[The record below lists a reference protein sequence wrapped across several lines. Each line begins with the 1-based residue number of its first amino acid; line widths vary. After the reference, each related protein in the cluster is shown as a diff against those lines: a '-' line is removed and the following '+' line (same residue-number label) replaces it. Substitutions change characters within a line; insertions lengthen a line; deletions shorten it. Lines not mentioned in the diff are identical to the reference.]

1 MSGSIARGG
10 RSSAPRRLVSDESGQ
25 VLLLTGA
32 LMAIF
37 LVVVALVVD
46 IGHTRLVQRQLQAG
60 VDAAAL
66 AGAQDLPDGTVAR
79 TTAEQYSPTPG
90 SKNAVNTVDNA
101 TTSALVRCIPSIPG
115 CNTRYATANAIT
127 VTSTSTVPTFFAR
140 IIGISSL
147 TVTAKATACFPCSVR
162 PLDIMLILDRT
173 GSMCAGTPGDDP
185 NSNPQR
191 CGDLAAALEGV
202 SRFVSLMDPKLDR
215 VGLAVTPP
223 ATGPQAGQG
232 DSPDDACAKPTS
244 GNNYYGFDAWAPWWD
259 THGSTGYRS
268 QDRAFYVVSSL
279 SDDDVD
285 NNPADDY
292 VIKDANGNWDLNP
305 SSDLVSKLACTKAAG
320 STSYVVAIDE
330 AVRELAQ
337 HGRSDVQDVIVFFT
351 DGGANTTHDNGTHW
365 SGNSPWFN
373 RPCGSGVQ
381 AANNAKQI
389 SDSQGRHTAIY
400 TIGYDLE
407 NQSSASQRCQR
418 PESNGHQ
425 DTSGGTPESS
435 QTWGNTPQQAL
446 TAMASVPEN
455 FYYTANPDDLALLFA
470 RVAGDVLTNAARL
483 VDNDLPDLVE

>member
-10 RSSAPRRLVSDESGQ
+10 TSSAKRRLVSDESGQ
-25 VLLLTGA
+25 VLLLTGV

-66 AGAQDLPDGTVAR
+66 AGAQELPDGTVAR

-90 SKNAVNTVDNA
+90 SKNAVNTVNNA

-127 VTSTSTVPTFFAR
+127 VTSTSNVPTFFAK

-173 GSMCAGTPGDDP
+173 GSMCAGSPGDNP
-185 NSNPQR
+185 NANPQV
-191 CGDLAAALEGV
+191 CGDLSAAVEGV
-202 SRFVSLMDPKLDR
+202 TTFVSLMDPKLDR

-223 ATGPQAGQG
+223 ATGPRAGQG
-232 DSPDDACAKPTS
+232 DSPSDACAKPTS

-259 THGSTGYRS
+259 TSSSAYRS

-279 SDDDVD
+279 SDDDID

-292 VIKDANGNWDLNP
+292 VTKDPVTGDWDINP
-305 SSDLVSKLACTKAAG
+305 SSDIMAKLACTKSAG

-337 HGRSDVQDVIVFFT
+337 HGRPDVQDVIIFFT
-351 DGGANTTHDNGTHW
+351 DGGANTTHDNGVHW
-365 SGNSPWFN
+365 SGDSPWFN
-373 RPCGSGVQ
+373 RPCGSGVR
-381 AANNAKQI
+381 AADNAKTI
-389 SDSQGRHTAIY
+389 SDTSGRHTAIY

-407 NQSSASQRCQR
+407 NQTSASQRCQR
-418 PESNGHQ
+418 PDSSGHQ
-425 DTSGGTPESS
+425 DNNQSAESS
-435 QTWGNTPQQAL
+435 QSWGRTPQEAL

-455 FYYTANPDDLALLFA
+455 FYYTADPDDLRLLFA